1 MPPRCPPP
9 PTTAA
14 WSQPCTAA
22 GIPVPVGGRNG
33 DTQVEADGVGCH
45 CHAGGCPRAEGLCS
59 PSSERSLSSS
69 PFSAVTAQE
78 G

>member
-1 MPPRCPPP
+1 MSSPPP
-9 PTTAA
+9 PLL
-14 WSQPCTAA
+14 QPGHSLATAA
-22 GIPVPVGGRNG
+22 GIPVPGGGRNG
-33 DTQVEADGVGCH
+33 DTQVEADGVGCR

-59 PSSERSLSSS
+59 PSSERSLGSS